1 MYKFIKMIKIKLLF
15 ISILTLVLFSSCKEK
30 EVKKSIKKEIYTPRI
45 IKNITLKKFD
55 HTKFGLKNLSS
66 IRAIELVDSTAFFIG
81 EKGQVYGFYPN
92 GNFLITPN
100 NFFGDKTPSFRSAGH
115 SKNNL
120 YALSIESPAFLY
132 QIKMNSTDGLINPKL
147 VYTEKHKKAFYDA
160 MAFFDTQNGI
170 AIGDPTDNCLSI
182 ITTKDGGNSWQ
193 KIACDKLPKLA
204 DGEAAFAASN
214 TNIAIVGNNAWIITG
229 GLQSRV
235 LHTADMGKSWNIYHT
250 PLINGK
256 ESTGAYSVDFFDIN
270 NGIICGGDY
279 TDKTGDVANKAITTD
294 GGKTWKL
301 VADGQYPGYISCVQY
316 IPNTNGKE
324 LFAVSTEGIYFSNN
338 SGISWVKVNDE
349 GYYTIQFIDKNTAWL
364 AGNGK
369 IAKMILE

>member
-1 MYKFIKMIKIKLLF
+1 MTKIKVVS
-15 ISILTLVLFSSCKEK
+15 ISILTLLLLFSCKEK
-30 EVKKSIKKEIYTPRI
+30 KAKNVLKKETYIPRV

-81 EKGQVYGFYPN
+81 EKGKIYGFYPN

-100 NFFGDKTPSFRSAGH
+100 DFFGNKTPNFRASGR
-115 SKNNL
+115 SKNSL
-120 YALSIESPAFLY
+120 YALSIGSPTLLY
-132 QIKMNSTDGLINPKL
+132 QITMNSKDGLINPKL
-147 VYTEKHKKAFYDA
+147 VYTEKHEKAFYDA

-182 ITTKDGGNSWQ
+182 IITRDGGNSWQ
-193 KIACDKLPKLA
+193 KISCDKLPKLTE
-204 DGEAAFAASN
+204 GEAAFAASN
-214 TNIAIVGNNAWIITG
+214 TNISIVGKNAWIITG
-229 GLQSRV
+229 GIQSRV
-235 LHTADMGKSWNIYHT
+235 LHTNDMGKSWNIYHT

-256 ESTGAYSVDFFDIN
+256 ESTGAYSVDFFDTK

-279 TDKTGDVANKAITTD
+279 TNKTRDKANKAITTD

-324 LFAVSTEGIYFSNN
+324 LVAVSTEGIYFSNN
-338 SGISWVKVNDE
+338 SGISWIRVNDE
-349 GYYTIQFIDKNTAWL
+349 GYFAIKFIDENTAWL